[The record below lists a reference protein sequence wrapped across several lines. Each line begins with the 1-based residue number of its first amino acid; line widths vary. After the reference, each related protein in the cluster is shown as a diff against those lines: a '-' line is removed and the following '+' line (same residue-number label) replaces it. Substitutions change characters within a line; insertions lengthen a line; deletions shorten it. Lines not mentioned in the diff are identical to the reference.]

1 MASLK
6 VKDCAPLFVGAEDE
20 PPSCM
25 RRSRVRTPQ
34 SGAVRT
40 MFFVAS
46 PPACAM
52 PSPVPMSCRRKS
64 PNGWKVLLASAP
76 TTNVPPL
83 KVVDALEVVVMLRV
97 WQTLQLSVSKSAEP
111 GSEESTGTTF
121 RSRGGA
127 FVERMKRV
135 KASMSSSGSSPQLI
149 LELLSQG
156 WLSATVSKADTSR
169 PSEEFS
175 TRLNLLVMPIS
186 LRYASEEN
194 ESR

>member
-1 MASLK
+1 
-6 VKDCAPLFVGAEDE
+6 
-20 PPSCM
+20 
-25 RRSRVRTPQ
+25 
-34 SGAVRT
+34 

-76 TTNVPPL
+76 TTNMPPL
-83 KVVDALEVVVMLRV
+83 KDVDELEVVVMLRV

-111 GSEESTGTTF
+111 ASVESTGTRT

-135 KASMSSSGSSPQLI
+135 KALMSSSGSSPQTSLG
-149 LELLSQG
+149 LSSQG
-156 WLSATVSKADTSR
+156 VSSGTVTKGDTSR

-175 TRLNLLVMPIS
+175 RRLKRLVMPIS
-186 LRYASEEN
+186 FRYASEEN
-194 ESR
+194 DSRLAS